1 MKKSRY
7 SQHSYLE
14 DGELLHK
21 IQEEDTR
28 NRTRRTVSLI
38 LVPSRVQIGLGE
50 QFLSSWFL
58 AEFK

>member
-7 SQHSYLE
+7 SQHSYFE